1 MLLLMNIYDQD
12 NKVQKLI
19 TISVPSYFH
28 DGVEMEVSIQTKVNN
43 VMTAIWSMVMGVAM
57 SVLLK

>member
-1 MLLLMNIYDQD
+1 MNIYDQD

-28 DGVEMEVSIQTKVNN
+28 DGVVMGSKIQTKVNN